1 MQGGFSFRED
11 RGKRRTA
18 AVATT
23 AVHAA
28 LLALLLW
35 GPRPLSI
42 AAPESDALAV
52 FDVPRLPDPPP
63 IPVPPP
69 ATRPEPVKRESQ
81 VVRPTAAGGSPRPAR
96 APLAEQ
102 AAPAASTPAHFDPV
116 DRLAPAS
123 DISAEL
129 PLRIG
134 VAASDSRGTG
144 IASGQG
150 TGGEGRGT
158 GNGRGDGDGPG
169 AGRLRFALAEWIEKP
184 PQSLIDE
191 AFPKMARFGGVSGVA
206 VLLCVVPEPGRPK
219 SCSIAAERPRGRGF
233 GPAALGL
240 YPNFRIRPVMK
251 GDQVIQPEVL
261 VPVTF
266 TIHK

>member
-1 MQGGFSFRED
+1 MQGRLLVRQD
-11 RGKRRTA
+11 RGRRRTA
-18 AVATT
+18 ITATATVHVAI
-23 AVHAA
+23 
-28 LLALLLW
+28 LALLLW
-35 GPRPLSI
+35 GPPHRAIEGPERP
-42 AAPESDALAV
+42 ALTL
-52 FDVPRLPDPPP
+52 FDVPRPPDPPP
-63 IPVPPP
+63 VPVPPP
-69 ATRPEPVKRESQ
+69 PITPQPVTREGTVI
-81 VVRPTAAGGSPRPAR
+81 RPTAGGGSPRPMR
-96 APLAEQ
+96 APAATQ
-102 AAPAASTPAHFDPV
+102 AAPAAASPARFDRV
-116 DRLAPAS
+116 DLPAPAA
-123 DISAEL
+123 DISADL
-129 PLRIG
+129 PLRVG
-134 VAASDSRGTG
+134 TAASDGRGAG

-184 PQSLIDE
+184 PQSMIDE

-206 VLLCVVPEPGRPK
+206 VLLCVVPQPGRPK

-251 GDQVIQPEVL
+251 GEEVIQAEVL

>member
-1 MQGGFSFRED
+1 MHGGFSFRED

-18 AVATT
+18 AVATG

-35 GPRPLSI
+35 GPRPVSI
-42 AAPESDALAV
+42 VAPEPDALAV
-52 FDVPRLPDPPP
+52 FDVPRLPDLPP

-69 ATRPEPVKRESQ
+69 ATRPEPVKRESL
-81 VVRPTAAGGSPRPAR
+81 VVRSTAGGGSPRPVP
-96 APLAEQ
+96 APMAEQ

-116 DRLAPAS
+116 DRLATAS

-134 VAASDSRGTG
+134 VAASDGRGTG
-144 IASGQG
+144 MASGQG

-169 AGRLRFALAEWIEKP
+169 QGRLRFALAEWIEKP